1 VPDHRSVPAA
11 APLIPF
17 RLLAVISRR
26 ARPGVTFA
34 EVWRAVGSEADRLGS
49 TRPSYE
55 QVRVLTHEAIER
67 RLRRRAI
74 AADFLAGAF
83 DPLLV
88 RGYRTMGRAAVAAAD
103 EAVDSYR
110 SKRRK

>member
-1 VPDHRSVPAA
+1 MPAA
-11 APLIPF
+11 SPLISL
-17 RLLAVISRR
+17 RLLAVISRQ
-26 ARPGVTFA
+26 ARPGVILA
-34 EVWRAVGSEADRLGS
+34 DVWRAVGAEADRLGS

-55 QVRVLTHEAIER
+55 QVRVLAHEAIER

-74 AADFLAGAF
+74 GAEFLSGAF

>member
-1 VPDHRSVPAA
+1 MPAA
-11 APLIPF
+11 SPLISL
-17 RLLAVISRR
+17 RLLAVIARR
-26 ARPGVTFA
+26 ARPGVAFA
-34 EVWRAVGSEADRLGS
+34 DVWRAVGAEADRIGA

-55 QVRVLTHEAIER
+55 QVRVLAHEAVDR

-74 AADFLAGAF
+74 GAEFLAGAF

-110 SKRRK
+110 SKPRK

>member
-1 VPDHRSVPAA
+1 MPAA
-11 APLIPF
+11 APLISL

-26 ARPGVTFA
+26 ARPGVAFA
-34 EVWRAVGSEADRLGS
+34 EVWRAVGAEADRLGS

-55 QVRVLTHEAIER
+55 QVRVLAHEAIER